1 MTLLALERVSKSH
14 WRGRHEI
21 VVLDDVSLE
30 VEAGELVAIF
40 GQRAAGKTTLLRIAA
55 GIEAPDVGAVRLEGR
70 DLGAGRFRKL
80 TGIHPRLGWVGRQ
93 GPFASGMR
101 MLDHVALPL
110 LRTVAAD
117 QAERG
122 ATRALKRVGA
132 GDLAGARW
140 HELSDAERALVTVAH
155 AIVRNPAL
163 LLVDDPTSGLGV
175 EERETVLALLRSLA
189 DERGMAVLATVPEI
203 PDALRSHRVMS
214 LADGELIQATRRD
227 PGEVIAFP
235 QRRDGRA

>member
-21 VVLDDVSLE
+21 VVLDEASLE
-30 VEAGELVAIF
+30 VGPGELVAIF

-55 GIEAPDVGAVRLEGR
+55 GIEAPDAGSVRFEGGE
-70 DLGAGRFRKL
+70 LGGGRLRRL
-80 TGIHPRLGWVGRQ
+80 GGIHPRIGWVGRQ
-93 GPFASGMR
+93 APFASGMR

-110 LRTVAAD
+110 LKAVSAEE
-117 QAERG
+117 AERR

-132 GDLAGARW
+132 GELASARW
-140 HELSDAERALVTVAH
+140 HELSDAERTLVTIAH
-155 AIVRNPAL
+155 AIVREPAL
-163 LLVDDPTSGLGV
+163 LLADDPTSGLGV
-175 EERETVLALLRSLA
+175 EERETVLGLLRSIA
-189 DERGMAVLATVPEI
+189 DEQRTAVLATIPEI
-203 PDALRSHRVMS
+203 PDALRSHRVLS
-214 LADGELIQATRRD
+214 LSDGELIQATRRA

>member
-30 VEAGELVAIF
+30 IDRGELVAIF

-55 GIEAPDVGAVRLEGR
+55 GIEAPDTGSVRFEGR
-70 DLGAGRFRKL
+70 ELGAGRLRRL
-80 TGIHPRLGWVGRQ
+80 NGIHARIGWVGRQ

-110 LRTVAAD
+110 LRDVVAD
-117 QAERG
+117 EAERR

-140 HELSDAERALVTVAH
+140 HELSDAERTLVTIAH
-155 AIVRNPAL
+155 AIVRDPAL
-163 LLVDDPTSGLGV
+163 VLVDDPTSSLGL
-175 EERETVLALLRSLA
+175 EERETVLGLLRSVA
-189 DERGMAVLATVPEI
+189 EERGMAILATVPEI
-203 PDALRSHRVMS
+203 SDALRSHRVMS
-214 LADGELIQATRRD
+214 LGDGELIQATRRD
-227 PGEVIAFP
+227 AGEVIAFP
-235 QRRDGRA
+235 QRRNGRA

>member
-21 VVLDDVSLE
+21 VVLDEVSLE
-30 VEAGELVAIF
+30 LAAGELVAIF

-55 GIEAPDVGAVRLEGR
+55 GIETPDAGSVRFEGR
-70 DLGAGRFRKL
+70 ELAAGRMRRL
-80 TGIHPRLGWVGRQ
+80 AGIHAHIGWVGRQ
-93 GPFASGMR
+93 APFASGMR

-110 LRTVAAD
+110 LRSISANE
-117 QAERG
+117 AERR

-132 GDLAGARW
+132 GELASARW
-140 HELSDAERALVTVAH
+140 HELSDAERTLVTIAH
-155 AIVRNPAL
+155 ATVREPAL
-163 LLVDDPTSGLGV
+163 LLADDPTSGLGI
-175 EERETVLALLRSLA
+175 EERETVLGLLRSIA
-189 DERGMAVLATVPEI
+189 EEQGMAVLATVPEI

-214 LADGELIQATRRD
+214 LGDGELIQATRRE

>member
-1 MTLLALERVSKSH
+1 MTLLALEQVRKSY

-21 VVLDDVSLE
+21 VVLDDVSLD
-30 VEAGELVAIF
+30 VESGELVAVF

-55 GIEAPDVGAVRLEGR
+55 GIERPD
-70 DLGAGRFRKL
+70 AGRVRFEGQQL
-80 TGIHPRLGWVGRQ
+80 GTGRGRRLAGLHARIGWVGRQ

-110 LRTVAAD
+110 LRSVLAEE
-117 QAERG
+117 AERR

-140 HELSDAERALVTVAH
+140 HELSDAERTLVTIAH
-155 AIVRNPAL
+155 AAVREPAL
-163 LLVDDPTSGLGV
+163 LLADDPTSGLGL
-175 EERETVLALLRSLA
+175 EERETILGLLRGMA
-189 DERGMAVLATVPEI
+189 EEQRMAVLATVPEI

-214 LADGELIQATRRD
+214 LGDGELIQAVRRD

>member
-40 GQRAAGKTTLLRIAA
+40 GQRASGKTTLLRIAA
-55 GIEAPDVGAVRLEGR
+55 GIEAPDSGSVRFEG
-70 DLGAGRFRKL
+70 DALGAGRFRRL
-80 TGIHPRLGWVGRQ
+80 TGIHARIGWVGRQ

-110 LRTVAAD
+110 LRAVAAD
-117 QAERG
+117 EAERS

-132 GDLAGARW
+132 GDLANARW
-140 HELSDAERALVTVAH
+140 HELSDAERTLVTIAH
-155 AIVRNPAL
+155 AIVRDPKL
-163 LLVDDPTSGLGV
+163 LLADDPTSGLGL
-175 EERETVLALLRSLA
+175 EQRETVLALLRSIA
-189 DERGMAVLATVPEI
+189 EDQGMAILATVPEI
-203 PDALRSHRVMS
+203 PDALRSHRVIS
-214 LADGELIQATRRD
+214 LSDGELIQATRRG

-235 QRRDGRA
+235 QRRDERA

>member
-30 VEAGELVAIF
+30 LDAGELVAIF

-55 GIEAPDVGAVRLEGR
+55 GIEAPDSGRVLFEGR
-70 DLGAGRFRKL
+70 ELGAA
-80 TGIHPRLGWVGRQ
+80 RLRRLAGMHARIGWVGRQ

-110 LRTVAAD
+110 LRVVPAEE
-117 QAERG
+117 AERR
-122 ATRALKRVGA
+122 ATRTLKRMGA

-140 HELSDAERALVTVAH
+140 HELSDAERTLVTIAH
-155 AIVRNPAL
+155 GIVREPAL
-163 LLVDDPTSGLGV
+163 LLADDPTSGLGV
-175 EERETVLALLRSLA
+175 EERETVLGLLRA
-189 DERGMAVLATVPEI
+189 IAEERRMAVLATVPEI

-214 LADGELIQATRRD
+214 LGDGELIQATRRD

>member
-30 VEAGELVAIF
+30 VAAGELVTVF

-55 GIEAPDVGAVRLEGR
+55 GIEAPDAGSVRFEGGE
-70 DLGAGRFRKL
+70 LGGGRLRRL
-80 TGIHPRLGWVGRQ
+80 GGIHPRIGWVGRQ
-93 GPFASGMR
+93 APFASGMR

-110 LRTVAAD
+110 LGGASSEK
-117 QAERG
+117 AERR

-132 GDLAGARW
+132 GDLARARW
-140 HELSDAERALVTVAH
+140 HELSDAERTLVTIAH
-155 AIVRNPAL
+155 AIVREPAL
-163 LLVDDPTSGLGV
+163 LLADDPTSGLGV
-175 EERETVLALLRSLA
+175 EERETVLALLRA
-189 DERGMAVLATVPEI
+189 VAEERRMAVLATVPEI

-214 LADGELIQATRRD
+214 LGDGELIQASRR
-227 PGEVIAFP
+227 PAGEVIAFP

>member
-21 VVLDDVSLE
+21 VVLDAVSLE
-30 VEAGELVAIF
+30 VEPGELVAIF

-55 GIEAPDVGAVRLEGR
+55 GIEAPDSGRVRFEGR
-70 DLGAGRFRKL
+70 ELGSGRFRRL
-80 TGIHPRLGWVGRQ
+80 TGIHPHIGWVGRQ
-93 GPFASGMR
+93 APFASGMR

-110 LRTVAAD
+110 LRVVAAEE
-117 QAERG
+117 AERR

-132 GDLAGARW
+132 GDLASARW
-140 HELSDAERALVTVAH
+140 HELSDAERTLVTIAHALV
-155 AIVRNPAL
+155 RDPAL
-163 LLVDDPTSGLGV
+163 LLADDPTSGLGI
-175 EERETVLALLRSLA
+175 EERETVLGLLRA
-189 DERGMAVLATVPEI
+189 IAEEQHMAVLATVPEV

-214 LADGELIQATRRD
+214 LGDGELIQAARRAS
-227 PGEVIAFP
+227 GEVIAFP

>member
-1 MTLLALERVSKSH
+1 MTLLTLERVRKSY

-30 VEAGELVAIF
+30 VEAGELVAVF

-55 GIEAPDVGAVRLEGR
+55 GIERPDAGSVRFEGQP
-70 DLGAGRFRKL
+70 LGTGRGRRLAGLHAR
-80 TGIHPRLGWVGRQ
+80 IGWVGRQ

-110 LRTVAAD
+110 LRSVLAD
-117 QAERG
+117 EAERR

-132 GDLAGARW
+132 GELGSARW
-140 HELSDAERALVTVAH
+140 HELSDAERTLVTIAH
-155 AIVRNPAL
+155 AAVREPAL
-163 LLVDDPTSGLGV
+163 LLADDPTSGLGI
-175 EERETVLALLRSLA
+175 EERETILALLRALA
-189 DERGMAVLATVPEI
+189 EEQRMAVLATVPEI

-214 LADGELIQATRRD
+214 LGDGELIQAARRE

-235 QRRDGRA
+235 RRRDGRA

>member
-21 VVLDDVSLE
+21 VVLDAVSLE
-30 VEAGELVAIF
+30 VEPGELVAIF

-55 GIEAPDVGAVRLEGR
+55 GIEAPDAGRVRFEGR
-70 DLGAGRFRKL
+70 ELGSGRFRRL
-80 TGIHPRLGWVGRQ
+80 TGIHPQIGWVGRQ

-110 LRTVAAD
+110 LRAVAAEE
-117 QAERG
+117 AERC
-122 ATRALKRVGA
+122 ATRTLKRVGA
-132 GDLAGARW
+132 GDLASARW
-140 HELSDAERALVTVAH
+140 HELSDAERTLVTIAH
-155 AIVRNPAL
+155 AIVRDPAL
-163 LLVDDPTSGLGV
+163 LLADDPTSGLGV
-175 EERETVLALLRSLA
+175 EERETILGLLRA
-189 DERGMAVLATVPEI
+189 IAEEQHMAVLATVPEI

-214 LADGELIQATRRD
+214 LGDGELIQAARRAS
-227 PGEVIAFP
+227 GEVIAFP

>member
-1 MTLLALERVSKSH
+1 MTLLALERIRKSY

-21 VVLDDVSLE
+21 VVLDDVSFALE
-30 VEAGELVAIF
+30 VGELVAIF

-55 GIEAPDVGAVRLEGR
+55 GIEAPDAGAVRF
-70 DLGAGRFRKL
+70 AGRELGTGRLRRFD
-80 TGIHPRLGWVGRQ
+80 GIHPRIGWVGRQ
-93 GPFASGMR
+93 APFASGMR

-110 LRTVAAD
+110 LRSLPAHE
-117 QAERG
+117 AERC

-140 HELSDAERALVTVAH
+140 RELSDAERTLVTIAH
-155 AIVRNPAL
+155 AVAREPAL
-163 LLVDDPTSGLGV
+163 LLADDPTSGLGV
-175 EERETVLALLRSLA
+175 EERETVLGLLRA
-189 DERGMAVLATVPEI
+189 IAEERGMAVLATVPEV

-214 LADGELIQATRRD
+214 LSDGELIQAARRAA
-227 PGEVIAFP
+227 GEVIEFP

>member
-21 VVLDDVSLE
+21 VVLDAVSLE
-30 VEAGELVAIF
+30 VEPGELVAIF

-55 GIEAPDVGAVRLEGR
+55 GIEAPDSGRVRFEGR
-70 DLGAGRFRKL
+70 ELGSGRFRRL
-80 TGIHPRLGWVGRQ
+80 TGIHPHIGWVGRQ

-110 LRTVAAD
+110 LRVVAAEE
-117 QAERG
+117 AERR

-132 GDLAGARW
+132 GDLASARW
-140 HELSDAERALVTVAH
+140 HELSDAERTLVTIAHALV
-155 AIVRNPAL
+155 RDPAL
-163 LLVDDPTSGLGV
+163 LLADDPTSGLGI
-175 EERETVLALLRSLA
+175 EERETVLGLLRA
-189 DERGMAVLATVPEI
+189 IAEEQHMAVLATVPEV

-214 LADGELIQATRRD
+214 LGDGELIQAARRAS
-227 PGEVIAFP
+227 GEVIAFP